1 MEAMGTN
8 QHRSRRRDERA
19 EDPDA
24 LAPQL
29 QYALIEAGLAV
40 GPPLGADAP
49 GRLAP
54 RRGLDG
60 AGRDVV
66 IHLLEL
72 PDDAAGARTLRRLNE
87 LRGLTHPA
95 IAPVRDVIFLPDGY
109 AAVVVDLIAGADLAV
124 VLGARGGLTRA
135 EAARVLDDV
144 GGALAHLHAH
154 GLAHGDVSPAN
165 VMVTTDGGL
174 VLIDLLGGIL
184 ESGTDRCAA
193 PERHAGGPATPASDV
208 YALAAL
214 LRECA
219 SGSALLRA
227 RLERILPDALDAD
240 PSRRPTARA
249 LAARAHELAQ
259 PGRLVLPEGARL
271 AAGALRAAA
280 ARPTRVVPTRR
291 ALRRREGPAART
303 EAGRGRRRGRSRTG
317 RRLAAALVGLVALVS
332 VLGLGVGL
340 LGVGQAARATAPGT
354 GAAAGAPATVPAP
367 TQVAE
372 ESLLEVVVDLTGRRD
387 AALNAGDGVALA
399 DTTVP
404 HSPAANADAAVLE
417 ALAAAGESVD
427 GLDTDVLGVT
437 EVDVPEDCE
446 QTWAG
451 ARAVRIR
458 QSQPAS
464 TRTGA
469 DGTVRTV
476 PALAAREVL
485 LILVPDPW
493 RVAEVRAA

>member
-1 MEAMGTN
+1 MGTN
-8 QHRSRRRDERA
+8 QHRSRRRDEQA

-29 QYALIEAGLAV
+29 QDALIEAGLAV
-40 GPPLGADAP
+40 GSPLGGDAP

-174 VLIDLLGGIL
+174 VLIDLFGGIL

-193 PERHAGGPATPASDV
+193 PSATVAAPRPRHRTCTRWRPCCANAPPGRRCCRPALNASCPTRSTPIRPVVPPPVPWRPGRMNWPSP
-208 YALAAL
+208 AAWS
-214 LRECA
+214 CP
-219 SGSALLRA
+219 RA
-227 RLERILPDALDAD
+227 PAWPRAPCV
-240 PSRRPTARA
+240 PRRPDPPAWS
-249 LAARAHELAQ
+249 
-259 PGRLVLPEGARL
+259 P
-271 AAGALRAAA
+271 
-280 ARPTRVVPTRR
+280 
-291 ALRRREGPAART
+291 PAARCAVVGGRQRGPKRD
-303 EAGRGRRRGRSRTG
+303 AG
-317 RRLAAALVGLVALVS
+317 A
-332 VLGLGVGL
+332 
-340 LGVGQAARATAPGT
+340 
-354 GAAAGAPATVPAP
+354 GAA
-367 TQVAE
+367 
-372 ESLLEVVVDLTGRRD
+372 DLAR
-387 AALNAGDGVALA
+387 GDG
-399 DTTVP
+399 
-404 HSPAANADAAVLE
+404 
-417 ALAAAGESVD
+417 G
-427 GLDTDVLGVT
+427 
-437 EVDVPEDCE
+437 
-446 QTWAG
+446 W
-451 ARAVRIR
+451 
-458 QSQPAS
+458 
-464 TRTGA
+464 
-469 DGTVRTV
+469 
-476 PALAAREVL
+476 L
-485 LILVPDPW
+485 LH
-493 RVAEVRAA
+493 